1 MPLWHGTFDQFD
13 TLLNCLIRCA
23 VSLESSNICTY
34 ARISHIALNTL
45 NRSFMKTQWWNYLI
59 TYHIFL
65 FPVPLSHLRRP
76 QLSGDQS
83 GVPARWQPAHLDGGP
98 RHGHHAVGPV
108 LKLGATVLFPE
119 CVRAKFRRP
128 YASISEKKIRELFFA
143 RFKFRELF
151 FVEVI
156 FVSQKKE
163 KRNFNRKQLGL
174 IIWFNSKK
182 ITVGLFNVSRRG
194 NCKNLWMD

>member
-1 MPLWHGTFDQFD
+1 MLWRKA
-13 TLLNCLIRCA
+13 LWKLKVKL
-23 VSLESSNICTY
+23 SNVP
-34 ARISHIALNTL
+34 
-45 NRSFMKTQWWNYLI
+45 
-59 TYHIFL
+59 

-76 QLSGDQS
+76 QLSGDQG

-128 YASISEKKIRELFFA
+128 YASISEKKNRELFFA

-156 FVSQKKE
+156 FVSQKKKKE
-163 KRNFNRKQLGL
+163 ISTGSSLDSFYDL
-174 IIWFNSKK
+174 IRKK
-182 ITVGLFNVSRRG
+182 IKGFWKFCQIANSPFVRSITNVTYFNILTPTKVNGISRETRESS
-194 NCKNLWMD
+194 

>member
-1 MPLWHGTFDQFD
+1 MLWRKA
-13 TLLNCLIRCA
+13 LWKLKVKL
-23 VSLESSNICTY
+23 SNVP
-34 ARISHIALNTL
+34 
-45 NRSFMKTQWWNYLI
+45 
-59 TYHIFL
+59 

-76 QLSGDQS
+76 QLSGDQG

-128 YASISEKKIRELFFA
+128 CASISEKKFGNFSLPASSFGNFFSSKLF
-143 RFKFRELF
+143 LCL
-151 FVEVI
+151 
-156 FVSQKKE
+156 KK
-163 KRNFNRKQLGL
+163 KNRNFNRKQLGI

-182 ITVGLFNVSRRG
+182 IKGFWKFCQIANSPFVRSITNVTYFNILTPTKVNGISRETRESS
-194 NCKNLWMD
+194 

>member
-1 MPLWHGTFDQFD
+1 MVSCYGIWTLRPISFEMPLWHGTFDQFD

-128 YASISEKKIRELFFA
+128 YASISEKKFGNFSLPASSFGNFFSSKLFLCLKK
-143 RFKFRELF
+143 RKKKFQPEAAWTHYM
-151 FVEVI
+151 I
-156 FVSQKKE
+156 
-163 KRNFNRKQLGL
+163 
-174 IIWFNSKK
+174 
-182 ITVGLFNVSRRG
+182 
-194 NCKNLWMD
+194 